1 MVFFSPTPQSLPLS
15 PEPLVPLIAFIQRIS
30 MAEGLWIIFRAFF
43 FYYTL
48 QKQNCLKKTL
58 LKGKIEEG
66 FDTSS

>member
-30 MAEGLWIIFRAFF
+30 MTEGLWVIFRAFF